1 MTNFSFCC
9 SNIENNDNHFYE
21 KLGDILGLMPNLKY
35 LNLVISNNN
44 INQIVYM
51 KLLGKIFEK
60 KSLDSV
66 CCYITNKSK
75 NPLYF
80 ANAYYTRAEIKKMFP
95 SVNPNHFSS
104 LVITKLELV
113 QQKDSIVSY

>member
-1 MTNFSFCC
+1 
-9 SNIENNDNHFYE
+9 
-21 KLGDILGLMPNLKY
+21 
-35 LNLVISNNN
+35 
-44 INQIVYM
+44 M

-60 KSLDSV
+60 KTLDV
-66 CCYITNKSK
+66 VNCYITNESK

-95 SVNPNHFSS
+95 SVNPNHFSM

-113 QQKDSIVSY
+113 QHKDSIFPY